1 MKIIITVVGNDKVG
15 IVASVSKQLAER
27 NVNIIDMSQ
36 TLMHGSFTMMLM
48 GEFTTDKTS
57 FDTVQKSL
65 TELGQSIGVDIHT
78 QRQELFD
85 AIQKI

>member
-1 MKIIITVVGNDKVG
+1 MKVIITVVGNDKVG
-15 IVASVSKQLAER
+15 IVAAVSQELAQLH
-27 NVNIIDMSQ
+27 VNIIDMSQ

-48 GEFTTDKTS
+48 GEFAADTIS
-57 FDTVQKSL
+57 FDSLQKAL
-65 TELGQSIGVDIHT
+65 NQLGDQIGVSIHL

>member
-1 MKIIITVVGNDKVG
+1 MKVIITVVGNDKVG
-15 IVASVSKQLAER
+15 IVAAVSQELAQLH
-27 NVNIIDMSQ
+27 VNIIDMSQ

-48 GEFTTDKTS
+48 GEFAAATTS
-57 FDTVQKSL
+57 FDSLQKAL
-65 TELGQSIGVDIHT
+65 NQLGDQIGVSIHL

>member
-15 IVASVSKQLAER
+15 IVAAVSKQLADL
-27 NVNIIDMSQ
+27 NVNITDMSQ

-48 GEFTTDKTS
+48 GEFTSEQTS
-57 FDTVQKSL
+57 FDTVQESL
-65 TELGQSIGVDIHT
+65 TKLGQTIGVKIHT

-85 AIQKI
+85 AIQKL

>member
-1 MKIIITVVGNDKVG
+1 MKVIITVVGNDKVG
-15 IVASVSKQLAER
+15 IVAAVSQELAQLH
-27 NVNIIDMSQ
+27 VNIIDMSQ

-48 GEFTTDKTS
+48 GEFAADTTS
-57 FDTVQKSL
+57 FDSLQKAL
-65 TELGQSIGVDIHT
+65 NQLGDQIGVSIHL

>member
-1 MKIIITVVGNDKVG
+1 MKVIITVVGNDKVG
-15 IVASVSKQLAER
+15 IVAAVSQELAQLH
-27 NVNIIDMSQ
+27 VNIIDMSQ

-48 GEFTTDKTS
+48 GEFTAATTS
-57 FDTVQKSL
+57 FDSLQKAL
-65 TELGQSIGVDIHT
+65 NQLGDQIGVSIHL

>member
-1 MKIIITVVGNDKVG
+1 MKVIITVVGNDKVG
-15 IVASVSKQLAER
+15 IVAAVSQELAQLH
-27 NVNIIDMSQ
+27 VNIIDMSQ

-48 GEFTTDKTS
+48 GEFTADTTS
-57 FDTVQKSL
+57 FDSLQKAL
-65 TELGQSIGVDIHT
+65 NQLGDQIGVSIHL